1 MSFSASFKA
10 SGCFNKQRTG
20 FCSRKRIVHQV
31 MCPGVKPWSCNMAE
45 LRCGCVKGTARRAD
59 GKCVAPN
66 ECSAT
71 RTVRP
76 KPTKEPE
83 DTIEDSVFF
92 SGGDYDCPDDNKCRE
107 ACRERGFQN
116 GYCDRLLLK
125 PCYCY
130 TRVSKPPTKRPTIGK
145 DPISLSWPYG
155 HIAATGELIK
165 ELTDTHGCPSDT
177 SQCFKQCNRLGV
189 KGAFC
194 GYQPPYHCFC
204 ESYIPKYLRELIKD
218 YDYSP
223 QSSGHTSCTDP
234 GFCDMYCTSLGHRG
248 GFCPPDDP
256 KECYCYDMRDYDPKF
271 NLPFAEKPPKYRS
284 KDLSAPTLKVLQS
297 RIKIVLVLI
306 SEAAWVMS
314 RCQYMQSTFEEALS
328 DYAVRTVG
336 CHMPLDVEAGALSTT
351 NQTAKINFTV
361 KHKKAATRIQLQSE
375 SEELPFSL
383 QKSYLVL
390 AATSTCVVVQI
401 SDLVRGEP
409 LCALWGLE
417 SANWNDEQ
425 YCFVTME
432 QICMQP
438 VFNAFAERDRC
449 AEKSAHAKDT
459 LKRR

>member
-1 MSFSASFKA
+1 MCSAWTNVKS
-10 SGCFNKQRTG
+10 CFNKQRTG

-66 ECSAT
+66 ECC
-71 RTVRP
+71 
-76 KPTKEPE
+76 
-83 DTIEDSVFF
+83 DC
-92 SGGDYDCPDDNKCRE
+92 DCPDDNKCRE

-130 TRVSKPPTKRPTIGK
+130 TRVYP
-145 DPISLSWPYG
+145 
-155 HIAATGELIK
+155 E
-165 ELTDTHGCPSDT
+165 
-177 SQCFKQCNRLGV
+177 
-189 KGAFC
+189 
-194 GYQPPYHCFC
+194 
-204 ESYIPKYLRELIKD
+204 
-218 YDYSP
+218 
-223 QSSGHTSCTDP
+223 
-234 GFCDMYCTSLGHRG
+234 
-248 GFCPPDDP
+248 
-256 KECYCYDMRDYDPKF
+256 F

-284 KDLSAPTLKVLQS
+284 KDLSAPSLKVLQS

-314 RCQYMQSTFEEALS
+314 RCQCMQSTFEEALS

-361 KHKKAATRIQLQSE
+361 KHKKAATRIHLQS
-375 SEELPFSL
+375 
-383 QKSYLVL
+383 
-390 AATSTCVVVQI
+390 
-401 SDLVRGEP
+401 GEP

-449 AEKSAHAKDT
+449 AEKSAHAMDT